1 MEGVSPNWTSLG
13 FDNSL
18 LTGVEYQSGPAH
30 RVEHSEVN
38 ICTSSLNIV
47 INIRMNDILLSDSGY
62 QGTINHFLFPMKCS
76 TMLMGMGKM
85 MVELCSADM
94 VLRVCRYRSCNTQVK
109 KPLSAEY

>member
-1 MEGVSPNWTSLG
+1 MES
-13 FDNSL
+13 D
-18 LTGVEYQSGPAH
+18 
-30 RVEHSEVN
+30 EVR
-38 ICTSSLNIV
+38 ICTSPINIV

-94 VLRVCRYRSCNTQVK
+94 VLRVCRYRNCNKQVK
-109 KPLSAEY
+109 RLSHSTGAEY